1 MAGSLDEEDEDDDK
15 NIESDTERASIVAP
29 QDSSVDD
36 VESISDR
43 DLTTPTTPAAAT
55 HFSDAA
61 QIPQDSGKHGDDSP
75 MDIDDSQPTSEAKL
89 PQTSLPY
96 EKSSFI
102 KSQPND
108 DFSDEGDLFNFDALI
123 PPEIWEDFLPVLK
136 VNPMPQAIATGVP
149 PSAFPGVSSL
159 AAAPIQRL
167 PADYISDF
175 KLARTHSEQLAS
187 YATAQK
193 DAEAAAL
200 KAKEGEETAKNEAN
214 LAREDCKLL
223 NLKLITIAE
232 KASEQERVLKKE
244 CASAKDRATELDN
257 HTKRLQAL
265 YDQTRDKVSSYEASL
280 RVEKDKIIQLEGQNL
295 ALQNK
300 NQALEASAVPRE
312 PGNRVTILHVA
323 WAVIDF

>member
-1 MAGSLDEEDEDDDK
+1 
-15 NIESDTERASIVAP
+15 
-29 QDSSVDD
+29 
-36 VESISDR
+36 
-43 DLTTPTTPAAAT
+43 
-55 HFSDAA
+55 
-61 QIPQDSGKHGDDSP
+61 
-75 MDIDDSQPTSEAKL
+75 
-89 PQTSLPY
+89 
-96 EKSSFI
+96 
-102 KSQPND
+102 
-108 DFSDEGDLFNFDALI
+108 
-123 PPEIWEDFLPVLK
+123 
-136 VNPMPQAIATGVP
+136 MPQAIATGFP
-149 PSAFPGVSSL
+149 PSAFPGVPGL

-214 LAREDCKLL
+214 FAREDCKLL

-244 CASAKDRATELDN
+244 CTSAKDRATELDN

-280 RVEKDKIIQLEGQNL
+280 KVEKDKIIQLEGQNL

-323 WAVIDF
+323 WAGECLMDYVQRPHDPNENWIKAKLLELATNKQQFMVCREFFGNRDPLPGMKKTCTITYRYDAGRIRWLNAKEYDTVQFEPW